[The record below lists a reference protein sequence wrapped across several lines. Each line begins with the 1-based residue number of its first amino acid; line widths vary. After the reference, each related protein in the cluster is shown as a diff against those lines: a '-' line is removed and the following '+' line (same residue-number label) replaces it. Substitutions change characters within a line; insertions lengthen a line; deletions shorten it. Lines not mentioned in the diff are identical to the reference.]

1 MEYLL
6 VGQIVKTVGLKGEVK
21 IYPST
26 HFRDS
31 RFKSGNHL
39 FLLDENGEKL
49 QELTVKSHRKN
60 GPCDNVVFQEIS
72 SIDEA
77 ELYVKKNLFV
87 IKDQNFLKHGE
98 FFYTDLEQMEVYFD
112 NGQKIGKVK
121 KVEEYNSYATL
132 RVETEGKD
140 VLIPYVKSFIV
151 STSLQD
157 MKIIVHYI
165 EGLVWK
171 SIS

>member
-6 VGQIVKTVGLKGEVK
+6 VGQIVKTIGLKGEVK

-49 QELTVKSHRKN
+49 QELTIKVHRKN
-60 GPCDNVVFQEIS
+60 GPCDNLIFNEIS

-77 ELYVKKNLFV
+77 TLYLHKNLFV
-87 IKDQNFLKHGE
+87 AKDQAFLKKDE
-98 FFYTDLEQMEVYFD
+98 FFYSDLEKMDVYFE
-112 NGQKIGKVK
+112 NGEKIGKVK
-121 KVEEYNSYATL
+121 KVEEYNNYATL
-132 RVETEGKD
+132 RVESKDKD
-140 VLIPYVKSFIV
+140 VLIPYVKAFVI
-151 STSLQD
+151 STSLEE
-157 MKIIVHYI
+157 MKIVIHYI

-171 SIS
+171 

>member
-6 VGQIVKTVGLKGEVK
+6 VGQIVKTIGLKGEVK

-39 FLLDENGEKL
+39 FLLDENGQKL
-49 QELTVKSHRKN
+49 QELTVKIHRKN
-60 GPCDNVVFQEIS
+60 GPCDNLIFNEIS
-72 SIDEA
+72 SVDEA
-77 ELYVKKNLFV
+77 TLYLHKNLFV
-87 IKDQNFLKHGE
+87 TKEQSFLNKGE
-98 FFYTDLEQMEVYFD
+98 FFYSDLEKMDVYFD

-121 KVEEYNSYATL
+121 KVEEYNNYATL
-132 RVETEGKD
+132 RVETKDKD
-140 VLIPYVKSFIV
+140 VLIPYVKAFIV
-151 STSLQD
+151 STSLEE

-165 EGLVWK
+165 EGLIWK
-171 SIS
+171 